1 MPTPK
6 ISVKSIMNGFE
17 RNGGNDV
24 KPFGAWVAAGLP
36 IPASLA
42 LVILN
47 VYDVLGANSLCVS
60 VSVS

>member
-17 RNGGNDV
+17 RKGGNDV

-36 IPASLA
+36 IPARSEA
-42 LVILN
+42 VN
-47 VYDVLGANSLCVS
+47 DAAASCAGATPPSIP
-60 VSVS
+60 